1 MLKILNKLFTAKK
14 KKTEARD
21 FEWEKFQV
29 MAKEQ
34 FRKLKDKGL
43 SFPVVTL

>member
-1 MLKILNKLFTAKK
+1 MLKILERLFDSKK

-21 FEWEKFQV
+21 FEMEKFQQ

-34 FRKLKDKGL
+34 FKRLKDKGL
-43 SFPVVTL
+43 SIPIVTL